1 MARATMLPLVADP
14 VVRNTQIRTDNVFLK
29 GPKPNVEVVSYDV
42 WIVLD
47 IRPHDPLAGLI
58 IARKV
63 VRKPGKVPLEV
74 LPLHIRTAKGQKYRR
89 RGRGEEAGVGLEA
102 TATVAP
108 VRTCAREEG
117 ALTDDLWEEAGVR
130 I

>member
-1 MARATMLPLVADP
+1 M
-14 VVRNTQIRTDNVFLK
+14 VRNTQIRTDNVLLE
-29 GPKPNVEVVSYDV
+29 GPKSNVEVVSYDV
-42 WIVLD
+42 WVVLD
-47 IRPHDPLAGLI
+47 IRPHDLLAGLI

-63 VRKPGKVPLEV
+63 VRKPGEVPLEV
-74 LPLHIRTAKGQKYRR
+74 LPLHIRTAEGQKYGR

-102 TATVAP
+102 TAPVTP

-117 ALTDDLWEEAGVR
+117 ALTDDLWEEASVC

>member
-1 MARATMLPLVADP
+1 MLLE
-14 VVRNTQIRTDNVFLK
+14 
-29 GPKPNVEVVSYDV
+29 GPKSNIEVVSHDMWV
-42 WIVLD
+42 VLD
-47 IRPHDPLAGLI
+47 IRPHNLLAGPI

-63 VRKPGKVPLEV
+63 VRKPGKVPLKV

-102 TATVAP
+102 TATVTP

-117 ALTDDLWEEAGVR
+117 ALTDDLWEEASVC

>member
-1 MARATMLPLVADP
+1 MLLE
-14 VVRNTQIRTDNVFLK
+14 
-29 GPKPNVEVVSYDV
+29 GPKSNIEVVSHDMWV
-42 WIVLD
+42 VLD
-47 IRPHDPLAGLI
+47 IRPHNLLAGPI

-63 VRKPGKVPLEV
+63 VRKPGKVPLKV

-117 ALTDDLWEEAGVR
+117 ALTDDLWEEAGVC